1 MDKTIQPNIIRQL
14 FVLLL
19 ILLMGGLIFR
29 EMLPYFLG
37 VLGAITLYVLLKGSM
52 TKLEKRGWKPSLAA
66 AFLMFMSFI
75 SILIPIAGALLM
87 LGNKIGQATKNSEK
101 FVKIVKTHLKDW
113 EQSLGFSITEQIDAS
128 SISNKI
134 ANSVSDILGGTLN
147 GFIAVSLMYFFL
159 YFMLI
164 NQKQLQKVLIEY
176 IPMKNENIETLGI
189 KINEMV
195 RSNSLGIPLV
205 AIAQGIVALIG
216 FLIFGVE
223 SPFFWAVVVTIGSML
238 PFIGNFLGTI
248 PVFVIALSDGNAFQ
262 AWGILI
268 YGIVVVGTTDNI
280 IRLYVLKRMDN
291 VHPLITLLGVI
302 IGIPLFGFLGLVFGP
317 LLISLFLL
325 VVRIYKQEF
334 ATEKI
339 AAIEEIKNSI

>member
-1 MDKTIQPNIIRQL
+1 MDQIIKPNIIRQL

-52 TKLEKRGWKPSLAA
+52 KKLEKRGWRPSLAA

-87 LGNKIGQATKNSEK
+87 LGNKIGQATKNSERFIK
-101 FVKIVKTHLKDW
+101 VVKSNLKSW
-113 EQSLGFSITEQIDAS
+113 EQSLGFSITDQIDAS
-128 SISNKI
+128 SISSRI

-147 GFIAVSLMYFFL
+147 TFIAVSIMYFFL
-159 YFMLI
+159 YYMLI
-164 NQKQLQKVLIEY
+164 NQKQLRKVLIEY
-176 IPMKNENIETLGI
+176 IPMKNENIETLGV

-248 PVFVIALSDGNAFQ
+248 PVFILALSDGNTFQ
-262 AWGILI
+262 AWGVLI

-280 IRLYVLKRMDN
+280 IRLYVLKKMDN

-317 LLISLFLL
+317 LLLSLFLL

-334 ATEKI
+334 VKE
-339 AAIEEIKNSI
+339 